1 MHVVDKGCGIKA
13 QNMDKLFTLFG
24 TIKNDAKVLNND
36 SIGMGLLICK
46 QIVQNTG
53 GKISCYSAGEGQ
65 GATFIFSMRMDMPR
79 LDNDLSVIEE

>member
-13 QNMDKLFTLFG
+13 QDMDRLFTLFG
-24 TIKNDAKVLNND
+24 TIKNDANNLNVD

-65 GATFIFSMRMDMPR
+65 GATFTFSMRMDMPR
-79 LDNDLSVIEE
+79 LANDLSVI